1 MEGVHRMCRGCMEG
15 IWEVRRECMEGVQR
29 VVVGTC
35 SQLKTS

>member
-1 MEGVHRMCRGCMEG
+1 MKGTQRVYGGCTEGVQRVHGGCTEG
-15 IWEVRRECMEGVQR
+15 AQR